1 MIDIKVLGQG
11 KNAEVKCEGEL
22 VDILTE
28 LVSGVSAAIKGISKN
43 TGEDA
48 RFMTMAVV
56 KGIVNAMGYDE

>member
-11 KNAEVKCEGEL
+11 KNAEVKCDGEL

-28 LVSGVSAAIKGISKN
+28 LFSGVSAAIKGISKD

-48 RFMTMAVV
+48 GFMTMAIV
-56 KGIVNAMGYDE
+56 KGIEYAMGYDE